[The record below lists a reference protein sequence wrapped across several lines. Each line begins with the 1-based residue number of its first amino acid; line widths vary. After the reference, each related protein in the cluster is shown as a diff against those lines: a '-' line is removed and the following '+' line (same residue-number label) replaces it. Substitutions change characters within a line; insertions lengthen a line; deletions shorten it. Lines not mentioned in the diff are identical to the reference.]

1 MATIQELKKM
11 LIKEKVE
18 RVMDSI
24 PNGNCPNAYYSIDY
38 NSGCESEEEMTCEQ
52 CKRNFKKAV
61 IEMITAEVNAL

>member
-11 LIKEKVE
+11 LIQEKVE
-18 RVMDSI
+18 RIMDSI

-38 NSGCESEEEMTCEQ
+38 NSGCGEEEMTCEQ

-61 IEMITAEVNAL
+61 IEIVTAEVNAL